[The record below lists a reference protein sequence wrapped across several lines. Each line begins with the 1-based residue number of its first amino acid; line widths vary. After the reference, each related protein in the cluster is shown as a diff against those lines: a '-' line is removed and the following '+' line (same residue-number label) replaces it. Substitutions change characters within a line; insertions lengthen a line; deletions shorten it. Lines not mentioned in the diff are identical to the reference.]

1 MTERFYP
8 HIIVGGGLAGAAAVD
23 GIRQLDAAGSILLI
37 YPERILQRQPEHL
50 PAVPAGK
57 PS

>member
-8 HIIVGGGLAGAAAVD
+8 YIIVDGGLAGAAAVD

-37 YPERILQRQPEHL
+37 GAEHDAPYDRPL
-50 PAVPAGK
+50 LSQKLWTSA
-57 PS
+57 